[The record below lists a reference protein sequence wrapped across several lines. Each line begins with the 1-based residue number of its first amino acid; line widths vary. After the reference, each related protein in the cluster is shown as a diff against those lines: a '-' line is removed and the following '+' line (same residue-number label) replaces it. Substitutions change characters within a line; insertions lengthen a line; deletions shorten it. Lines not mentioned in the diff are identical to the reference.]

1 MNSGQAQVGRGPG
14 PRVTAVN
21 LIACVA
27 VSIESLTL
35 VFILRLTAVSSRLDS
50 NKSFGVDSSQR
61 FASAEAV
68 RVDSRV

>member
-27 VSIESLTL
+27 ISIESLTP
-35 VFILRLTAVSSRLDS
+35 
-50 NKSFGVDSSQR
+50 SFHPAFDRCQLAAR
-61 FASAEAV
+61 FE
-68 RVDSRV
+68 